1 MIMDVVVFDLKTT
14 GDHSPNQDVII
25 AISAIRMTVGHLDT
39 MQRFDALAPFNGP
52 LPSWLKPTGLVD
64 AARTEALIRFSR
76 FVGYAWLVAE
86 QGPSDKMPFI
96 HEECLR
102 SRLPTREV
110 RVLDT
115 GDFAR
120 KLWDDICLG
129 SLHDF
134 ARRLGLNQDDEFCEV
149 GQKLKLLAEVVHR
162 MWEKLTPDFDG
173 CPVSSCTGF
182 LPACCG
188 NESPRL
194 HDLAAVG
201 KGASGNAGN
210 KAAQQTITRGIDE

>member
-1 MIMDVVVFDLKTT
+1 MEIVVFDLESSGTNR
-14 GDHSPNQDVII
+14 SPNQEVMI
-25 AISAIRMTVGHLDT
+25 AISAIRMTAGHLDT

-52 LPSWLKPTGLVD
+52 LPAWLKPAGLVD

-76 FVGYAWLVAE
+76 FVGDAWLLAE

-120 KLWDDICLG
+120 KLWDDLCLG

-134 ARRLGLNQDDEFCEV
+134 ARRLGLIQDDECCEAD
-149 GQKLKLLAEVVHR
+149 QKTKLLAKVVHH
-162 MWEKLTPDFDG
+162 MWQKLSPDFEV
-173 CPVSSCTGF
+173 CPVGSCTGF
-182 LPACCG
+182 LPAC
-188 NESPRL
+188 S
-194 HDLAAVG
+194 
-201 KGASGNAGN
+201 
-210 KAAQQTITRGIDE
+210 

>member
-1 MIMDVVVFDLKTT
+1 MEIVVFALESSGTNR
-14 GDHSPNQDVII
+14 SPNQEVII
-25 AISAIRMTVGHLDT
+25 AISAIRMTVGHLGT
-39 MQRFDALAPFNGP
+39 MQSFDALAPFKGR
-52 LPSWLKPTGLVD
+52 LPYWLKPAGLVD
-64 AARTEALIRFSR
+64 SARTEALTRFSR
-76 FVGYAWLVAE
+76 FVGDAWLVAE

-120 KLWDDICLG
+120 KLWDDVCLG

-134 ARRLGLNQDDEFCEV
+134 ARRLGLIQDDEFCEV
-149 GQKLKLLAEVVHR
+149 GQKVKLLADVVPR
-162 MWEKLTPDFDG
+162 MWEKLSPNFG
-173 CPVSSCTGF
+173 VCPVGSCTGF

-194 HDLAAVG
+194 HGLATVG
-201 KGASGNAGN
+201 ECPSGLVGN
-210 KAAQQTITRGIDE
+210 KAAARD

>member
-1 MIMDVVVFDLKTT
+1 MSMDIVVFDLKTT

-39 MQRFDALAPFNGP
+39 MQRFDALAPFKGR
-52 LPSWLKPTGLVD
+52 LPSWLKPAGLVD
-64 AARTEALIRFSR
+64 SARTEALIRFSR
-76 FVGYAWLVAE
+76 FVGDAWLVAE

-120 KLWDDICLG
+120 KLWDDVCLG
-129 SLHDF
+129 SLHGL
-134 ARRLGLNQDDEFCEV
+134 ASRLGLLEEDEFCRV
-149 GQKLKLLAEVVHR
+149 DQKVKLLTEVVHH
-162 MWEKLTPDFDG
+162 MWQKLSPDFEV
-173 CPVSSCTGF
+173 CPVGSCTGF

-188 NESPRL
+188 S
-194 HDLAAVG
+194 VG
-201 KGASGNAGN
+201 
-210 KAAQQTITRGIDE
+210 R